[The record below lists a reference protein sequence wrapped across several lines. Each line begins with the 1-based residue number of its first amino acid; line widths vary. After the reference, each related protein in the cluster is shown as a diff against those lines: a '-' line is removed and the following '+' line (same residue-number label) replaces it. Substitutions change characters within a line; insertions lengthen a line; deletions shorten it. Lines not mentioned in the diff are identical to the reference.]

1 MITWPEVQQGIFD
14 GESKG
19 DYNALFGFSN
29 RPKGLFSDVK
39 LTDMTLDEALEF
51 SDPDGAYGTYVGLNN
66 EGTVSTP
73 MGAYQIVGATL
84 RDAKEALGLSG
95 DTKFSQS
102 TQDKIAKWILKTQ
115 GTDAWVGYKGPR
127 VKGQNKMVA
136 PNNNSMNVY
145 SMFQNQMQPQAP
157 QGIMGYLQD
166 PRTRRVLGNLSRTSV
181 GQRLAGV
188 AEKEIAEGKVTADK
202 NKTIRYLMSQ
212 KDGRPYAEAILAG
225 ADARQTLKDYMTA
238 TGKTGGAANV
248 RNQIEL
254 PNFAG
259 SIVTLMDG
267 TTYIETPFGEK
278 ITDKAEA
285 EKYIEAAKTGQIE
298 YDRKRN
304 LGKAEGT
311 AEGKLTFAQR
321 LKEAETFGAKKI
333 EWIDEARN
341 KETNI
346 NSTINLYKQA
356 LVLLDQGASTGR
368 VAKLLPTTSAQT
380 ALLETVKGQLGLDV
394 IGSVTFGAL
403 SESELNLAMDL
414 GLPSDKLSPDELRR
428 WLTDR
433 IDAKSKAAKALQ
445 DTAAYL
451 SLPNTTVNSYY
462 TDYLNI
468 TPPKSAAVGN
478 TNQNNVNPDN
488 PLNLNFD

>member
-1 MITWPEVQQGIFD
+1 MIRWQDVQQGIFA
-14 GESKG
+14 GESGG

-51 SDPDGAYGTYVGLNN
+51 SDPEGSYANFVALQNDG
-66 EGTVSTP
+66 EVSTP
-73 MGAYQIVGATL
+73 MGAYQIVGRTL
-84 RDAKEALGLSG
+84 RDAKEDLGLDG
-95 DTKFSQS
+95 DTKFTKE

-115 GTDAWVGYKGPR
+115 GTDAWVGYKGPK
-127 VKGQNKMVA
+127 VKGQNEMQQQ
-136 PNNNSMNVY
+136 PMNVF
-145 SMFQNQMQPQAP
+145 SMFKNQISNRQRPQVG
-157 QGIMGYLQD
+157 GIMGYLQN
-166 PRTRRVLGNLSRTSV
+166 PEVIRTLGTMSRTGI
-181 GQRLAGV
+181 GQRLAGL
-188 AEKEIAEGKVTADK
+188 ADK
-202 NKTIRYLMSQ
+202 RISKNEALEKRNTTVRYLIGQ
-212 KDGRPYAEAILAG
+212 EGGRPYAEAILAG
-225 ADARQTLKDYMTA
+225 ADARKTLEDFFKA
-238 TGKTGGAANV
+238 TGKTGGATNV

-254 PNFAG
+254 PNYAG

-267 TTYIETPFGEK
+267 TTYIETPFGER

-356 LVLLDQGASTGR
+356 LALLDQGASTGR

-414 GLPSDKLSPDELRR
+414 GLPSDKLSPDELRT

-468 TPPKSAAVGN
+468 TAPKSAAGGD
-478 TNQNNVNPDN
+478 TNQNTVNPDN